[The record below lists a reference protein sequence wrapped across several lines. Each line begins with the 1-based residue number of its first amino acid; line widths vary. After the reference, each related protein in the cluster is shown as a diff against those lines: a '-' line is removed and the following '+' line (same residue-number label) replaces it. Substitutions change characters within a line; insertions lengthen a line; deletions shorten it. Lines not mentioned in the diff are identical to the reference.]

1 MKYIDLVVDS
11 INKATNKKE
20 NILFYGENLNFGSC
34 LGGMGRG
41 LKASKKSLILNV
53 QNSELTH
60 VGLGLGMML
69 DKGNAIL
76 FVKQLDFL
84 LLALD
89 QICNTYNYIR
99 AANFKKDLGSF
110 TIISIV
116 CDHGF
121 QGPQSSLNAG
131 ADLSSIANL
140 PVYCLNEIADIK
152 DVISSEILKPGFR
165 ILTISQRAIPNSV
178 NMDTSISMSSDKGIF
193 HYLIG
198 DLFTMVCVNFSLNR
212 YSLRIQNIYESNIRF
227 DLFHINYLPGQNYEM
242 ILESVRKTKKLIIV
256 DDGKSNTKLADNLVT
271 MLISLNIRFDLIN
284 LHRETLKD
292 NEYAVCNDQP
302 DINFEKII
310 NKWI

>member
-1 MKYIDLVVDS
+1 
-11 INKATNKKE
+11 
-20 NILFYGENLNFGSC
+20 
-34 LGGMGRG
+34 
-41 LKASKKSLILNV
+41 
-53 QNSELTH
+53 
-60 VGLGLGMML
+60 MML

-99 AANFKKDLGSF
+99 AANYKKDLGSF

-131 ADLSSIANL
+131 GDFSSIANL
-140 PVYCLNEIADIK
+140 PVYCLNEFADIREI
-152 DVISSEILKPGFR
+152 ISSEILNPGFR

-178 NMDTSISMSSDKGIF
+178 EMDKFKSISSDKSIF
-193 HYLIG
+193 HYLDG

-212 YSLRIQNIYESNIRF
+212 YSSRIQNIYKSNIRF
-227 DLFHINYLPGQNYEM
+227 DLFHINFLPGQNYEM
-242 ILESVRKTKKLIIV
+242 ILESVRKTKKLIII
-256 DDGKSNTKLADNLVT
+256 DDSKSNIKLADNLVSK
-271 MLISLNIRFDLIN
+271 LISMDIRFDLIN
-284 LHRETLKD
+284 LHRDPLNDED
-292 NEYAVCNDQP
+292 YAVCHDQP

-310 NKWI
+310 NKWIQKV